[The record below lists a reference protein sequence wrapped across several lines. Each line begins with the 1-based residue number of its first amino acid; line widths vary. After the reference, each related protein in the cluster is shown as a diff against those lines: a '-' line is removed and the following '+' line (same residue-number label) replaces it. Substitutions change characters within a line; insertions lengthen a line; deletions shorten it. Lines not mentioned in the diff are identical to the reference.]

1 MNNDPAPFEPDQI
14 MEGLRKVGATL
25 THFKLHYHSPTTSTA
40 TISLQS
46 VLDTCPHLTALDI
59 MRVDPDLSAA
69 SAATTFPRLT
79 MLKLDMMDETPVSNE
94 VVTRLLSK
102 LPCLESFWMNHCN
115 DKMVLATFLD
125 HCPSLRYVGFGVLSV
140 DDDESDDNNED
151 KNGWARFA
159 KRYSNISPGKMKLE
173 LENMM
178 EDPFSAAELV
188 TILKHYSPVLE
199 ALTIEALIED
209 APQRADVSLRLDH
222 VKQLVVTL
230 PDPMDVDDD
239 MGPILRLPGFI
250 LRHTPNVERVAIRQ
264 TQADA
269 STMQVMTQLSHLKDV
284 ELVVDY
290 VDEDIEIPSI
300 FTFLDHHK
308 ALGTEST
315 LEKLDIHAMSTETT
329 SAPLYGIERLSNL
342 RELHIRADFP
352 LTVSQI
358 SSKALKKA
366 AETCPQLTT
375 LSLNADEVIS
385 DKVMY
390 ALCQFKN
397 LKELHVTADT
407 ISAAG
412 ALSCLACRKLE
423 VLEISCQNDIRVVFP
438 VLKTGIPK
446 VYSIVHD

>member
-1 MNNDPAPFEPDQI
+1 M
-14 MEGLRKVGATL
+14 VGDTL
-25 THFKLHYHSPTTSTA
+25 THLKLYYHSPTTSAA

-59 MRVDPDLSAA
+59 MRVDPDLS
-69 SAATTFPRLT
+69 STPTTTTFPRLT
-79 MLKLDMMDETPVSNE
+79 MLELDILDETPVSND
-94 VVTRLLSK
+94 VVTQLLRK
-102 LPCLESFWMNHCN
+102 LPCLESFSMNRCV

-125 HCPSLRYVGFGVLSV
+125 HCPSLRYVGFGAITP
-140 DDDESDDNNED
+140 DDDDNDESDDDNNLQEK
-151 KNGWARFA
+151 KNSWTRSAR
-159 KRYSNISPGKMKLE
+159 RYENVSPGKMKLE
-173 LENMM
+173 LENLP

-188 TILKHYSPVLE
+188 TILNHYSPVLE
-199 ALTIEALIED
+199 ALRIDALIED
-209 APQRADVSLRLDH
+209 APERADAYLRLDH
-222 VKQLVVTL
+222 VKELVVTL
-230 PDPMDVDDD
+230 PDPMEVDDD
-239 MGPILRLPGFI
+239 MTSIVRLPGFI

-264 TQADA
+264 WQADA
-269 STMQVMTQLSHLKDV
+269 AAFQVMTQLSQLKDV
-284 ELVVDY
+284 QLVVDY
-290 VDEDIEIPSI
+290 VDQHNNETPSI
-300 FTFLDHHK
+300 FTFLEHHK
-308 ALGTEST
+308 SLGTEST

-352 LTVSQI
+352 LTISQI

-375 LSLNADEVIS
+375 LFLDADEVIS

-397 LKELHVTADT
+397 LKELHVKADT

-412 ALSCLACRKLE
+412 ALSCLACRKLQ
-423 VLEISCQNDIRVVFP
+423 VLEISCLNDIRVVFP